1 MTVVLD
7 DDPTGTQEVTGVPVL
22 LRRDETAVLDLLSR
36 HDAVYVLTNTRAL
49 SEEAAGQLVR
59 QCRDDAEAAAAAL
72 GVRVLVVQ
80 RGDSTLR
87 GHVFAEIDAVVRGDE
102 VIVFVPAFPA
112 GGRRTRSGVHEVM
125 IDGSWINA
133 ADTEFAR
140 DPVFGYSERT
150 MIDYVAA
157 RTTRPALST
166 TAAELGGVLGSVP
179 AGTVVIPDVETDDD
193 LVVIAAAIRDQTH
206 QGLAVLVRTAAPLA
220 GYLAGAKS
228 GGHLDGIA
236 PESRGAGPVLVVAG
250 SHTLA
255 TTRQLEQLWL
265 DHPARVELDT
275 EALLGAGSA
284 GSAEIRRTAEVLRT
298 ALAAYDVVTLSTSR
312 VRRREHGSLDHGAA
326 VMRGVT
332 AVVGAV
338 VDQPGVIVA
347 KGGITSAEVAR
358 TSLDAERAYVHGQ
371 LETGV
376 SWWTVHGSGRDVP
389 YVVVPGNVGD
399 RDTLSRLV
407 RRCQPAA
414 GEHK

>member
-7 DDPTGTQEVTGVPVL
+7 DDPTGTQEVMGVPVL
-22 LRRDETAVLDLLSR
+22 LRRDETALLDLLSR

-59 QCRDDAEAAAAAL
+59 QCRDDAEAASAAL

-87 GHVFAEIDAVVRGDE
+87 GHVFAEIDAVARGDE

-166 TAAELGGVLGSVP
+166 TAAELGGVLGMVP
-179 AGTVVIPDVETDDD
+179 AGTVVMPDVETDDD

-206 QGLAVLVRTAAPLA
+206 QGRPVLVRTAAPLA

-228 GGHLDGIA
+228 SGHLDGIA

-250 SHTLA
+250 SHTSA

-275 EALLGAGSA
+275 EALLGASSA
-284 GSAEIRRTAEVLRT
+284 GSAEIRRTSEVLRT
-298 ALAAYDVVTLSTSR
+298 ILAAHDVVTLSTSR
-312 VRRREHGSLDHGAA
+312 VRRHEHGSLDHGAA
-326 VMRGVT
+326 VMRGLT
-332 AVVGAV
+332 AVVAAV

-358 TSLDAERAYVHGQ
+358 TSLDAERAHVHGQ

-376 SWWTVHGSGRDVP
+376 SWWTVHGSGRDMP

-399 RDTLSRLV
+399 GDTLCRLV
-407 RRCQPAA
+407 RRCQPAE
-414 GEHK
+414 GERK

>member
-1 MTVVLD
+1 M
-7 DDPTGTQEVTGVPVL
+7 
-22 LRRDETAVLDLLSR
+22 
-36 HDAVYVLTNTRAL
+36 LTNTRAL

-179 AGTVVIPDVETDDD
+179 
-193 LVVIAAAIRDQTH
+193 
-206 QGLAVLVRTAAPLA
+206 
-220 GYLAGAKS
+220 
-228 GGHLDGIA
+228 
-236 PESRGAGPVLVVAG
+236 
-250 SHTLA
+250 
-255 TTRQLEQLWL
+255 
-265 DHPARVELDT
+265 
-275 EALLGAGSA
+275 
-284 GSAEIRRTAEVLRT
+284 
-298 ALAAYDVVTLSTSR
+298 
-312 VRRREHGSLDHGAA
+312 
-326 VMRGVT
+326 MR
-332 AVVGAV
+332 
-338 VDQPGVIVA
+338 
-347 KGGITSAEVAR
+347 
-358 TSLDAERAYVHGQ
+358 H
-371 LETGV
+371 
-376 SWWTVHGSGRDVP
+376 W
-389 YVVVPGNVGD
+389 
-399 RDTLSRLV
+399 
-407 RRCQPAA
+407 
-414 GEHK
+414 